1 MFNQHISYARWWR
14 STRHHRLVSCI
25 DSHSSNY
32 HDGGGD
38 RLADRRGG
46 DLLADRRGEGVGTF
60 VGFGGS
66 GFKITLSVYGRESA
80 ARCSSSVRASV
91 DSDRNPC
98 RRVVIAVDNSSVS
111 ME

>member
-1 MFNQHISYARWWR
+1 M
-14 STRHHRLVSCI
+14 SCI